1 MRTFKFTLAAFLL
14 IAFCSQ
20 AFTQVKTTSSKK
32 LKPPQLTVELLG
44 SYYLPMQ
51 ETKGTLAEFFS
62 FTNYGTKK
70 GLGGEINI
78 KLAVD
83 RKRGSIRP
91 YLTLGY
97 AEFDNTDNN
106 VAFIDS
112 NVINY
117 GYPRKSGQPFNTV
130 KGSSKFALRNAR
142 AGLGIE
148 YAFTQADKKGRFIPF
163 IGLDL
168 FDLNIIW
175 GTYKQLP
182 DSVVGNSAPKQEIT
196 YTMNSATRFGFGV
209 GLGFQ
214 YRLANAFGLHLGA
227 KYKMANVIGK
237 ESVASKTKDEDVNQ
251 QNKFNLLDK
260 AGVTLS
266 NLLSK
271 DRNISYIE
279 LSFGFSFYVGKK

>member
-1 MRTFKFTLAAFLL
+1 MRAFKFTLIAFLL
-14 IAFCSQ
+14 VAFCSQ
-20 AFTQVKTTSSKK
+20 AFTQVKTKSKK

-51 ETKGTLAEFFS
+51 ETKGTLAEFFN
-62 FTNYGTKK
+62 FTNYGTEK

-83 RKRGSIRP
+83 KKKGSIRP

-106 VAFIDS
+106 VAFIGP
-112 NVINY
+112 NVIDS
-117 GYPRKSGQPFNTV
+117 GYPNKSGQFKTV
-130 KGSSKFALRNAR
+130 SGSSKFSLRNAR

-148 YAFTQADKKGRFIPF
+148 YAFTQADKSGRFIPF

-182 DSVVGNSAPKQEIT
+182 DTVIGGSGAPLQEIT

-209 GLGFQ
+209 GVGFQ

-227 KYKMANVIGK
+227 KYKMANIIGK
-237 ESVASKTKDEDVNQ
+237 ESVASKTKAEDVNQ

-260 AGVTLS
+260 ADVTLS

-279 LSFGFSFYVGKK
+279 ISFGFAFYVGKK